1 MDNQVPVEGGSSE
14 PVPTKRC
21 GTCERDIELP
31 KFRMHEIGCA
41 RSNYKCAVCGEI
53 VAKSEKEEHDK
64 EAHTKVP
71 CQYCNVEFSKKDHE
85 PHESSCFA
93 KPKPCRYCEQVI

>member
-1 MDNQVPVEGGSSE
+1 MDNQVPAEGGSSE

-21 GTCERDIELP
+21 GTCERDIEVP

-64 EAHTKVP
+64 EENQLKEILGKVSTP
-71 CQYCNVEFSKKDHE
+71 DYNVLKTCNYFGW
-85 PHESSCFA
+85 
-93 KPKPCRYCEQVI
+93 Q